1 MLYLQRFRLPNQSQE
16 DGFLSDIR
24 RTCYPTKYPFH
35 IFRYRRMPELEFEPI
50 TIFCGGN
57 GSGKSTLLNVI
68 AEALTLKRTTVY
80 NRSPFFGDYVALCS
94 HRGSVPKGSRI
105 ITSDDVFDYLLN
117 IRYLNENLD
126 DQREQLLS
134 EYRDVKYSKFQMRSL
149 EDYEELKKHV
159 DAARS
164 SGSQYAKSRLME
176 AVPEQSNGENAL
188 QFFTEAVKE
197 HALYLLDE
205 PENSLSAQ
213 RQLELRQFLMDS
225 ARFFGCQF
233 VISTHSPFL
242 LSIPGARIYDLDQT
256 PPTVQKWTELE
267 NVRIYRDFFKNHDK
281 EF

>member
-117 IRYLNENLD
+117 VRYLNENLD

-149 EDYEELKKHV
+149 EDYEELKKQV

-176 AVPEQSNGENAL
+176 AVPERSNGENAL
-188 QFFTEAVKE
+188 QFFTEAIQE

-256 PPTVQKWTELE
+256 PPTVQKWTALE
-267 NVRIYRDFFKNHDK
+267 NIRIYHDFFREHEK

>member
-117 IRYLNENLD
+117 VRYLNENLD

-267 NVRIYRDFFKNHDK
+267 NVRIYHDFFQEHEK

>member
-117 IRYLNENLD
+117 VRYLNENLD